1 MASKELS
8 ILLLAKDMASKTIG
22 KVSKQVSGLGKAGAT
37 ASRGL
42 SNLGANLAKLGAVA
56 AVGLG
61 VAVKAGLSSLAELE
75 SAVSSVDGAIK
86 QMGMTG
92 QVTGA
97 QVAKWAN
104 EIEASV
110 GAAFDDKDITAA
122 AGTLIRFGKVSEAN
136 LRPAMVVLTDM
147 AAKSGSVESSATA
160 LGKALA
166 DPAKAA
172 GVLKRAGV
180 ILTKQQQDQIKVMV
194 AAGKTA
200 QAQSFILK
208 ELSKTTKGA
217 ALASQ
222 GPYKRAMSVLADVT
236 EDAQRALA
244 EGFLPVLE
252 KVAGKLSKALGDPK
266 VMANIREFGKGL
278 ASGLDSLIS
287 IAEKLPWGAIGD
299 SLKVAGAGAK
309 AVLGAFV
316 ALPPWVQTAV
326 LTGWGLNKL
335 TGGAIGSLV
344 GQLAGGLIKGVLG
357 IQAGVVNVTGG
368 VVNAPG
374 GIGGGKGGLPAAAGA
389 GLLATM
395 LPAIAGAAAVAG
407 LYWLGKQ
414 NQNAPNPVPDSN
426 LLAAQAWG
434 GVSPNAPGSA
444 IKQWNDRGG
453 VKGPGG
459 GRGDASTAD
468 EVKRLGVQQAL
479 AARITAA
486 GGKASADRIEAI
498 MAKNVRATESGD
510 TRVAGRIDSM
520 TAAVRAIKIAPV
532 INVSTYPQITIRNVA
547 TANRIA
553 SAVDVRKGTGGGK
566 IYEP

>member
-326 LTGWGLNKL
+326 LTGWGLN
-335 TGGAIGSLV
+335 
-344 GQLAGGLIKGVLG
+344 
-357 IQAGVVNVTGG
+357 
-368 VVNAPG
+368 
-374 GIGGGKGGLPAAAGA
+374 
-389 GLLATM
+389 
-395 LPAIAGAAAVAG
+395 
-407 LYWLGKQ
+407 
-414 NQNAPNPVPDSN
+414 
-426 LLAAQAWG
+426 
-434 GVSPNAPGSA
+434 
-444 IKQWNDRGG
+444 
-453 VKGPGG
+453 
-459 GRGDASTAD
+459 
-468 EVKRLGVQQAL
+468 
-479 AARITAA
+479 
-486 GGKASADRIEAI
+486 
-498 MAKNVRATESGD
+498 
-510 TRVAGRIDSM
+510 
-520 TAAVRAIKIAPV
+520 
-532 INVSTYPQITIRNVA
+532 
-547 TANRIA
+547 
-553 SAVDVRKGTGGGK
+553 
-566 IYEP
+566 